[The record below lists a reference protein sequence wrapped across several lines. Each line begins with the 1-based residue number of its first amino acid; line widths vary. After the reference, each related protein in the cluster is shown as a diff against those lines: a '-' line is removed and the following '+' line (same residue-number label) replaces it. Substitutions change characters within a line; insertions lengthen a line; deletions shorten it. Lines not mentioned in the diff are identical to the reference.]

1 MSHSPGMPP
10 PVGEPPPRPR
20 VWRILDAALDRT
32 VVGGFSKIGYA
43 VRRRLPGWPTDPSP
57 DALAGRHVLVTGAT
71 SGLGL
76 QTARRCAEL
85 GATVHLVVRNAGRAQ
100 DVVAGLP
107 GTARIW
113 ECDVSDLASV
123 ERFAAAYL
131 AGGDPVDA
139 LVHNAGAL
147 PPRRTV
153 SAQGHEMTMALHV
166 LGPVLMT
173 ERLRPAMAER
183 RTRVV
188 FVTSGGMYTQALPV
202 ADPEYLEGDYAGA
215 VAYARSKRTQVEL
228 LTVLA
233 GRWAPDAV
241 GVWATHPGWADT
253 PGVTESLPRFGKVAG
268 PILRDAV
275 DGVDTTVWLLAT
287 HPAPPS
293 GGLWHD
299 RAERPTSMT
308 PWTRASASDRDR
320 MWQWVAQAL
329 DLS

>member
-10 PVGEPPPRPR
+10 PAGEPRPRPR
-20 VWRILDAALDRT
+20 VSRILDAALDRS
-32 VVGGFSKIGYA
+32 VVGGFSRIGYA
-43 VRRRLPGWPTDPSP
+43 VRRRLPGWPADPAP
-57 DALAGRHVLVTGAT
+57 RALAGRDVLVTGAT

-76 QTARRCAEL
+76 QTARDCARL
-85 GATVHLVVRNAGRAQ
+85 GATVHLVVRDERRGA
-100 DVVAGLP
+100 DVAAGLP
-107 GTARIW
+107 GAAQVW
-113 ECDVSDLASV
+113 QCDVSDLASV
-123 ERFAAAYL
+123 ERFAAAFR
-131 AGGDPVDA
+131 ADGPPVDA

-173 ERLRPAMAER
+173 ERLRPAMAGR
-183 RTRVV
+183 AARVV

-202 ADPEYLEGDYAGA
+202 DDPEYLDGEYRGA

-228 LTVLA
+228 LAVLA
-233 GRWAPDAV
+233 PRWAPEGV
-241 GVWATHPGWADT
+241 SVWATHPGWADT
-253 PGVTESLPRFGKVAG
+253 PGVTESLPRFGTVAG
-268 PILRDAV
+268 PILRDGAA
-275 DGVDTTVWLLAT
+275 GVDTTVWLVAT
-287 HPAPPS
+287 EPAPPS

-299 RAERPTSMT
+299 RAQRPTSMT
-308 PWTRASASDRDR
+308 PWTRARAADRDR